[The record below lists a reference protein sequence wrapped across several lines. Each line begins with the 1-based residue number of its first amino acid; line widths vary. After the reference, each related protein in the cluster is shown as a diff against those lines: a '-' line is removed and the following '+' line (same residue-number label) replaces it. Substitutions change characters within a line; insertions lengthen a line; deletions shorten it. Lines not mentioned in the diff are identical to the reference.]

1 MNSELTTLQRKDK
14 IEKIKAINDLNLKN
28 VAPAEEEKFVDVD
41 VDVEECEDIE
51 DNPFA

>member
-1 MNSELTTLQRKDK
+1 MNSELKSLQREDK

-28 VAPAEEEKFVDVD
+28 VVAAEKEEFVDVD